1 MLAKTGN
8 NTDQRDETSPVSC
21 FCRTTSF
28 APSAPLPPFPEEEEE
43 EDSFPQEGEIEG
55 GGAGD
60 KLLLKRWP
68 KP

>member
-1 MLAKTGN
+1 MKHPPCPAFVGRQVL
-8 NTDQRDETSPVSC
+8 RPPP
-21 FCRTTSF
+21 
-28 APSAPLPPFPEEEEE
+28 PSLPSQEEEEEEE